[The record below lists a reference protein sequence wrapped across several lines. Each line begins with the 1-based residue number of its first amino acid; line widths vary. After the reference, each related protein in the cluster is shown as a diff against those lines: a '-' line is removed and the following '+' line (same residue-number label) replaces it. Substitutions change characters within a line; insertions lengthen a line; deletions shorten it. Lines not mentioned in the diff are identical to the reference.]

1 MRRVTSIALLS
12 SVVLLAAV
20 VYAADMQPKAAIGQA
35 APAFTLQ
42 DQDGKTVT
50 LSDSAGKVV
59 VLEWWNNEC
68 PIDARHYGSDQAMNK
83 LASKW
88 AEKGVVWLAVNS
100 TKNKTN
106 ADNKKAAESWKM
118 ARPVLN
124 DASGDIGHAYGA
136 TNTPH
141 MYVIDSKGS
150 VVYMGAIDD
159 NPQGDKKDGITNYVD
174 KALTELTAGTQISTP
189 QTKAY
194 GCSVKYAK

>member
-1 MRRVTSIALLS
+1 MRRAISLS
-12 SVVLLAAV
+12 LVASLVLVVAAV
-20 VYAADMQPKAAIGQA
+20 FAADAPKAAIGQP

-42 DQDGKTVT
+42 DQDGKSVS
-50 LSDSAGKVV
+50 LADHAGKVV

-68 PIDARHYGSDQAMNK
+68 PIDARHYTPDDVMNK
-83 LASKW
+83 LAGKW
-88 AEKGVVWLAVNS
+88 TEKGVVWLAINS

-106 ADNKKAAESWKM
+106 ADNKKAADSWKM

-124 DASGDIGHAYGA
+124 DAAGDIGHAYGA

-141 MYVIDSKGS
+141 MYVIDKEGK

-159 NPQGDKKDGITNYVD
+159 DPQGNKKEKVNYVD
-174 KALTELTAGTQISTP
+174 KALTDLMAGTSISTP